1 LVVLIIWV
9 FKDLCQKTQCGVWIC
24 LDIIEAMAS
33 ALDWDQV
40 SSSFWSL
47 FVLEEIGV
55 GEFGIVTKVI
65 ELKVLCVCGVGRKQG
80 DLAHCHF
87 VFVCVEPVS

>member
-1 LVVLIIWV
+1 MIILG
-9 FKDLCQKTQCGVWIC
+9 FKGLCQKTQCGVWIC
-24 LDIIEAMAS
+24 LDITEALAS

-40 SSSFWSL
+40 SSFWSL

-65 ELKVLCVCGVGRKQG
+65 ELKCVFCVVCGVGRRQG
-80 DLAHCHF
+80 DLAHCH
-87 VFVCVEPVS
+87 